1 MLDFD
6 RFTLLINLIFEVSV
20 FVLRWRDIKL
30 WEQLDTQLPI
40 SWLLDFAHEF
50 QKKKRF
56 SCIAI
61 IVKDYFTI
69 CRINCGA
76 LGFGFLFSF
85 PMECTSIVTTF
96 ATIQLGLHGR
106 SQLDEVQT
114 PTLSLKSTRTH
125 NGFGDIKSSL

>member
-50 QKKKRF
+50 QKKK
-56 SCIAI
+56 
-61 IVKDYFTI
+61 KDS
-69 CRINCGA
+69 RV
-76 LGFGFLFSF
+76 L
-85 PMECTSIVTTF
+85 
-96 ATIQLGLHGR
+96 Q
-106 SQLDEVQT
+106 
-114 PTLSLKSTRTH
+114 LSLKIILPYVELIVVRLDLVSYFRFLWSAH
-125 NGFGDIKSSL
+125 LS